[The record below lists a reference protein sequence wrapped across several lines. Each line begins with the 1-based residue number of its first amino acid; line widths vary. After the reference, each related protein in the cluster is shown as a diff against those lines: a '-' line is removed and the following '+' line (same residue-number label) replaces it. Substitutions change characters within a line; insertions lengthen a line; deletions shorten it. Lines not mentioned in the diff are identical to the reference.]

1 MLPYY
6 FLLRRMA
13 GSPWERHDVVMGI
26 SLLASCSC
34 CLQYSVPLNMLQYK
48 YAEAPS

>member
-6 FLLRRMA
+6 FLLRDHAWPAVSR
-13 GSPWERHDVVMGI
+13 ERHDVVMGI
-26 SLLASCSC
+26 SLLASC